1 MSILFLDFE
10 TFYDT
15 KAGYTLR
22 KQTPPEYVFDPRYET
37 IGCSAA
43 VDGEPAHWVDGPDF
57 AEYLSQFDPAK
68 TTTVTFNALFDNC
81 ILAWIYG
88 FVPAR
93 MYCSMRMA
101 AALRGHILPGVSLSV
116 VAQVLGLGEKGN
128 AIHHVDGMRRSEIMN
143 DPVLWHSY
151 QDYSN
156 NDNVLSRKIFATLL
170 PEFPHSE
177 RKIMDHVIRC
187 AVEPRFMIDIK
198 MLTEHLA
205 DLDTE
210 RAENLI
216 EAMGPAP
223 TTTMDDPHRDEKLEE
238 FAKTLR
244 SNDQF
249 TKVLQDR
256 GIDIALKPST
266 TDPERMIP
274 AFAKTDEFMADLQE
288 NEDPVVQ
295 ALAVARL
302 GLRSTIEKSRG
313 EKILSIASLPWA
325 TYRDGNPR
333 LYSGGTMPIPLR
345 YSGAHTH
352 RLSGEWKINM
362 QNLPAGRGKR
372 KSKLRK
378 ALIAPPGFK
387 VLVADLA
394 QIECRIAAWLCNE
407 LDLLDQ
413 FATKK
418 DPYSILAT
426 KIFGFIVD
434 KKIHLLERFIGKSG
448 VLGLGF
454 GCGADKFFNM
464 VLRAARGMG
473 MDMGPLL
480 KIWDQA
486 LAQKS
491 VDTFR
496 EANKAI
502 KAAWYDLGRILD
514 TSWCGATGPVMW
526 GPTSPVAPNGCVE
539 IGHGYVLMPNGM
551 KLLYGEITRGDNGL
565 RYRYGKKTY
574 RMYGPKFL
582 ENIVQA
588 LARIVV
594 MNASLR
600 LWDRGYKFCLQ
611 AHDELAFIVR
621 EGERYEELDKDGKI
635 VVKYREAEAAKEIVL
650 EEMRRRPSWA
660 PTLPL
665 DAEANYGQS
674 YGDAK

>member
-1 MSILFLDFE
+1 MTILFLDAE
-10 TFYDT
+10 THYSDD
-15 KAGYTLR
+15 YTL
-22 KQTPPEYVFDPRYET
+22 KKLTPPEYVLDPRFEL
-37 IGCSAA
+37 IGCAAA
-43 VDGEPAHWVDGPDF
+43 VDNEPSHWVDGPDF
-57 AEYLSQFDPAK
+57 AEYLSQFDPAT
-68 TTTVTFNALFDNC
+68 TTTVTFNQLFDGC
-81 ILAWIYG
+81 IFAWAYG

-101 AALRGHILPGVSLSV
+101 AALRGHILPNVSLAT
-116 VAQVLGLGEKGN
+116 VARVLGLGEKGN
-128 AIHHVDGMRRSEIMN
+128 EIHNVKGMRRSEIMN
-143 DPVLWHSY
+143 DPVLWHSFQGY
-151 QDYSN
+151 AN
-156 NDNVLSRKIFATLL
+156 NDNELNRKIFATLA

-177 RKIMDHVIRC
+177 RKIMDRVIRC
-187 AVEPRFMIDIK
+187 AVEPRFLIDTK

-210 RAENLI
+210 KAENLI
-216 EAMGPAP
+216 EAGAP
-223 TTTMDDPHRDEKLEE
+223 TTMTDPHRDEKLEE
-238 FAKTLR
+238 FASTLR
-244 SNDQF
+244 SNDKF

-256 GIDIALKPST
+256 GVDIVLKPSN
-266 TDPERMIP
+266 TDPDRMIP
-274 AFAKTDEFMADLQE
+274 AFAKTDEFMSDLQE
-288 NEDPVVQ
+288 NPDPVVQ
-295 ALAVARL
+295 ALAIARL

-313 EKILSIASLPWA
+313 EKILAIASLPWA
-325 TYRDGNPR
+325 CYRDGNPR

-378 ALIAPPGFK
+378 ALIAPPGHK

-394 QIECRIAAWLCNE
+394 QIECRIAAWLCGE
-407 LDLLDQ
+407 IDLIDQ

-418 DPYSILAT
+418 DPYSILAA
-426 KIFGFIVD
+426 KIFGYFVD
-434 KKIHLLERFIGKSG
+434 KNVHLLERFIGKSG

-454 GCGADKFFNM
+454 GCGADKFYNM

-480 KIWDQA
+480 AIWTPA

-491 VDTFR
+491 VDTYR

-502 KAAWYDLGRILD
+502 RSAWYRLGDILD
-514 TSWCGATGPVMW
+514 TSWCGATGPQKW
-526 GPTSPVAPNGCVE
+526 GPGGVVE
-539 IGHGYVLMPNGM
+539 IGHGYVLLPNGM
-551 KLLYGEITRGDNGL
+551 KLVYDVQPKGPDGH
-565 RYRYGKKTY
+565 RYLYGKKSY

-611 AHDELAFIVR
+611 AHDELAFIVT
-621 EGERYEELDKDGKI
+621 DAD
-635 VVKYREAEAAKEIVL
+635 AENAKAIVL

-660 PTLPL
+660 PDLPL
-665 DAEANYGQS
+665 DAEANYGDS

>member
-1 MSILFLDFE
+1 MPITEKATAMSVLFLDFE
-10 TFYDT
+10 TFYGDD
-15 KAGYTLR
+15 YTL
-22 KQTPPEYVFDPRYET
+22 KKLTPPEYVLDPRYET

-57 AEYLSQFDPAK
+57 AHYLSQFDPAK

-81 ILAWIYG
+81 ILAWVYG

-116 VAQVLGLGEKGN
+116 VARVLGLGEKGTE
-128 AIHHVDGMRRSEIMN
+128 IHNVKGMRRSEIMN
-143 DPVLWHSY
+143 DPVLWHSFQRY
-151 QDYSN
+151 AN
-156 NDNVLSRKIFATLL
+156 NDNELSRKIFATLL

-187 AVEPRFMIDIK
+187 AVEPTFLIDVP
-198 MLTEHLA
+198 MLQQHLA
-205 DLDTE
+205 DLDNE

-216 EAMGPAP
+216 EAMGPNP
-223 TTTMDDPHRDEKLEE
+223 TTSMTDPHREEKLEE

-256 GIDIALKPST
+256 GIDIALKPSA
-266 TDPERMIP
+266 TDPERQIP

-295 ALAVARL
+295 ALAIARL

-313 EKILSIASLPWA
+313 EKILSIATLPWA
-325 TYRDGNPR
+325 CYRDGNPR

-352 RLSGEWKINM
+352 RLSGEWRINM

-378 ALIAPPGFK
+378 ALVAPPGYK

-394 QIECRIAAWLCNE
+394 QIECRIAAWLCGE
-407 LDLLDQ
+407 TDLIDQ

-434 KKIHLLERFIGKSG
+434 KKVHLLERFIGKSG

-480 KIWDQA
+480 AVWTPQ

-491 VDTFR
+491 VDTYR
-496 EANKAI
+496 EANRAI
-502 KAAWYDLGRILD
+502 KASWYRLGEILD
-514 TSWCGATGPVMW
+514 TAWCGATGPVMW

-551 KLLYGEITRGDNGL
+551 KLLYDVLPKGDDGH

-600 LWDRGYKFCLQ
+600 LWDRGYKFRLQ

-621 EGERYEELDKDGKI
+621 DDD
-635 VVKYREAEAAKEIVL
+635 AENAKAIVL

-660 PTLPL
+660 PDLPL

>member
-1 MSILFLDFE
+1 MPVLFLDFE
-10 TFYDT
+10 TFYSDD
-15 KAGYTLR
+15 YTL
-22 KQTPPEYVFDPRYET
+22 KKLTPPEYILDPRYET
-37 IGCSAA
+37 IGCSVA
-43 VDGEPAHWVDGPDF
+43 VDDEPARWVDGPNF

-81 ILAWIYG
+81 ILAWVYG

-101 AALRGHILPGVSLSV
+101 AALRGHVLSSVSLASV
-116 VAQVLGLGEKGN
+116 SKALGLGEKGTE
-128 AIHHVDGMRRSEIMN
+128 IHNVKGMRRNEIMN
-143 DPVLWHSY
+143 DPVLWRSF
-151 QDYSN
+151 QDYAN
-156 NDNVLSRKIFATLL
+156 NDNELNRKIFATLT
-170 PEFPHSE
+170 PEFPIAE
-177 RKIMDHVIRC
+177 RKIMDRVLRC
-187 AVEPRFMIDIK
+187 AVEPTFRIDVD
-198 MLTEHLA
+198 MLKQHLD
-205 DLDTE
+205 DLE
-210 RAENLI
+210 REKNENLI
-216 EAMGPAP
+216 EAMGPAGEGLKA
-223 TTTMDDPHRDEKLEE
+223 DDPHIEEVLRE
-238 FAKTLR
+238 FASALR
-244 SNDQF
+244 SNDKF

-256 GIDIALKPST
+256 GVDIVLKPSN

-288 NEDPVVQ
+288 HEDPVVQ

-313 EKILSIASLPWA
+313 EKILAIASLPWER
-325 TYRDGNPR
+325 YRDGNPR

-372 KSKLRK
+372 VSKLRK
-378 ALIAPPGFK
+378 ALIAPPGHQ
-387 VLVADLA
+387 VLVADLS
-394 QIECRIAAWLCNE
+394 QIECRIAAWLCGE
-407 LDLLDQ
+407 ADLLDQ

-418 DPYSILAT
+418 DPYSILGS
-426 KIFGFIVD
+426 KIFGYFVD
-434 KKIHLLERFIGKSG
+434 KKVHILERFIGKSG

-454 GCGADKFFNM
+454 GCGADKFYNM

-480 KIWDQA
+480 KVWDPA

-491 VDTFR
+491 VDTYR
-496 EANKAI
+496 EANRSI
-502 KAAWYDLGRILD
+502 KAAWYKLGDILD
-514 TSWCGATGPVMW
+514 TAWCGASGPVMW
-526 GPTSPVAPNGCVE
+526 GPLTDVSPNGCVE
-539 IGHGYVLMPNGM
+539 IGHGYVRLPNGM
-551 KLLYGEITRGDNGL
+551 KLVYDVLPKGDDGH

-594 MNASLR
+594 MNAALR
-600 LWDRGYKFCLQ
+600 LWDRGLKFRLQ

-621 EGERYEELDKDGKI
+621 TE
-635 VVKYREAEAAKEIVL
+635 EAEQCKAIVL
-650 EEMRRRPSWA
+650 EEMKRAPSWA
-660 PTLPL
+660 PNLPL
-665 DAEANYGQS
+665 DAEANYGNS